1 MVKVVDQAEAE
12 PTMAAEIATAIFIF
26 MVVEDNKCKLSKK
39 EQSKD
44 IMTGPPKSLL
54 RRMEHHTSPLSLNDA
69 INVDGI

>member
-1 MVKVVDQAEAE
+1 MVKVDQAEAE

-26 MVVEDNKCKLSKK
+26 MVEDKCKSKK